1 MGMSSSVLL
10 FPGQG
15 SQVPEMAETVAKL
28 RPDLAER
35 VTAVM
40 GEDPF
45 PRVAEGTRFAQPA
58 IFCAAI
64 AGFEGLGRP
73 DADLYAG
80 HSLGEITALVAAGAL
95 SEEDGLQ
102 IVAERGRLMD
112 RAAIENP
119 GGMLVVR
126 ATRTD
131 AEALGARHDLVV
143 ANDNA
148 PKQIVLSGPQAGV
161 EAAEAEASETGLRA
175 KQLPVAGAFHSPLL
189 EHVVEPF
196 RAALKEVEVHRPR
209 APVYSCVTAAPFDD
223 DPRDSLARALV
234 SPVRWVEVLHA
245 IHAAGGRSFVETGPG
260 KVLSGLVRRTLDD
273 DVEATAPEQAQA
285 VRV

>member
-1 MGMSSSVLL
+1 MGSFVLL

-15 SQVPEMAETVAKL
+15 SQEPEMAATVAEL

-35 VTAVM
+35 VTAIV

-45 PRVAEGTRFAQPA
+45 ARVADGTRFAQPA

-64 AGFEGLGRP
+64 AGLERLGRP

-112 RAAIENP
+112 RAAAETP
-119 GGMLVVR
+119 GGMLAVR
-126 ATRTD
+126 AERTE
-131 AEALGARHDLVV
+131 AEALAARHDLVV

-148 PKQIVLSGPQAGV
+148 PKQIVLSGPDAGI
-161 EAAEAEASETGLRA
+161 EAAEAEAEASESGLRV
-175 KQLPVAGAFHSPLL
+175 KRLPVAGAFHSPLL

-196 RAALKEVEVHRPR
+196 LAAMGEIEVRQPR

-223 DPRDSLARALV
+223 DPRDCLAKALV

-245 IHAAGGRSFVETGPG
+245 VHAADGRSFVETGPG
-260 KVLSGLVRRTLDD
+260 KVLSGLVKHSLD
-273 DVEATAPEQAQA
+273 DVEVTAPEPAEA
-285 VRV
+285 SGS